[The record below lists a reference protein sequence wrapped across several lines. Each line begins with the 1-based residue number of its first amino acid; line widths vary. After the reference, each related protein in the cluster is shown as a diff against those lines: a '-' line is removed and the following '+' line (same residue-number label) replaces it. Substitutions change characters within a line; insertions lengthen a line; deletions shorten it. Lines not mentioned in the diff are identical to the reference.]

1 MKVGAI
7 ALVCGA
13 LSWGCRG
20 APVESNGARE
30 AIATAPDPTI
40 ATLATPNG
48 SPVAAVPGW
57 LGARIAVGD
66 RGEALVAEVVP
77 DTPAARAGMVPGDVV
92 VGIGDKPVT
101 SAADVNAALSQYR
114 IGEPFELRFQRAG
127 ATQTAR
133 VGLEPMPSADE
144 LLRLRFVGKPAPSIA
159 ELTSPDGQ
167 KLRDGGL
174 GRRFTVVEFWASWCG
189 TCQLLA
195 ETLNVWHERYEERGV
210 RILGVTRESP
220 EVALPAAKQLMK
232 YPVALDPDGA
242 VSTGFDARTLP
253 TVFVI
258 DAKGTVVDV
267 MRGVERESI
276 RRIEARLDAR

>member
-1 MKVGAI
+1 MKVGTI

-20 APVESNGARE
+20 APVESNGARD
-30 AIATAPDPTI
+30 AIPTAPHPTI
-40 ATLATPNG
+40 ATLATANG

-77 DTPAARAGMVPGDVV
+77 GTPAARAGVVPGDVV

-101 SAADVNAALSQYR
+101 SAADVNAALSEHR
-114 IGEPFELRFQRAG
+114 IGEPFELRFHRAEG
-127 ATQTAR
+127 TRTVRIA
-133 VGLEPMPSADE
+133 LEPMPSADE
-144 LLRLRFVGKPAPSIA
+144 LLRLRFIGNPSPSLA
-159 ELTSPDGQ
+159 GLTSPEGQ
-167 KLRDGGL
+167 KLPDGGL
-174 GRRFTVVEFWASWCG
+174 GRRFTIVEFWASWCG

-195 ETLNVWHERYEERGV
+195 ETLNGWHERYEKRGV
-210 RILGVTRESP
+210 RILGVTRESA
-220 EVALPAAKQLMK
+220 EIALPVAKKLME

-242 VSTGFDARTLP
+242 VSTRFDARTLP

-258 DAKGTVVDV
+258 DADGVVVDV
-267 MRGVERESI
+267 MRGVEREGI